1 MRIDATG
8 RGRMGRGRGLLR
20 LMVLFG
26 ACLAPAFSQAQD
38 AVDDAAGPAGLRDG
52 AADVVAPRVP
62 QVVHAPA
69 GANLFIAI
77 HKTATQRYSD
87 TFLLNGKKRRRPI
100 AASMRLRRQDDA
112 NFTNRTRYL
121 ARRVAGIGQPVHAPQ
136 LARATTGAEFL
147 AALVEA
153 SRRAPIANLVVY
165 GHAASTAL
173 FARED
178 SGFYVS
184 VLDVAKGSRI
194 VSGSEDER
202 EEQLRAAGARDL
214 GDFESLLAR
223 GDIRFTRNPVI
234 VFAGCGVAGRRDID
248 RHGIAARAAAL
259 LNAKV
264 IASIDVTDQSMAR
277 GRNFRDHEY
286 SRRTWVRFR
295 GSETPE
301 RLNTRVIDAL
311 RELNFEPDVMA
322 AGLAAQP
329 PPTNR

>member
-1 MRIDATG
+1 
-8 RGRMGRGRGLLR
+8 
-20 LMVLFG
+20 
-26 ACLAPAFSQAQD
+26 
-38 AVDDAAGPAGLRDG
+38 
-52 AADVVAPRVP
+52 VP
-62 QVVHAPA
+62 P
-69 GANLFIAI
+69 
-77 HKTATQRYSD
+77 
-87 TFLLNGKKRRRPI
+87 
-100 AASMRLRRQDDA
+100 
-112 NFTNRTRYL
+112 
-121 ARRVAGIGQPVHAPQ
+121 
-136 LARATTGAEFL
+136 
-147 AALVEA
+147 
-153 SRRAPIANLVVY
+153 
-165 GHAASTAL
+165 
-173 FARED
+173 
-178 SGFYVS
+178 
-184 VLDVAKGSRI
+184 
-194 VSGSEDER
+194 
-202 EEQLRAAGARDL
+202 ARDL

-248 RHGIAARAAAL
+248 RHGIAARVAAL